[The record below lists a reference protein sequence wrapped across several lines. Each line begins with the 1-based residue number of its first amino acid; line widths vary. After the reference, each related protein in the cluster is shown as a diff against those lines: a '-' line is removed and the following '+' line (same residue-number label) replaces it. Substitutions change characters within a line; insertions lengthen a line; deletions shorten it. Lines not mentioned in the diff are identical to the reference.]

1 MLAITQL
8 PPGKQRLDSLLK
20 LCEDC
25 SLSPPEKLTK
35 VAHKVA
41 QKGTQKA
48 RKKALAHINPA
59 EYQLEPGFFLTQAD
73 EQVVQL
79 QEIRQKGSG
88 IALLSLDAALPWI
101 REGQVI
107 SSDELAIVVPGCHQI
122 QTTLH
127 YETLNLPCKDSS
139 MRPVILKATLYQ
151 LGEKRVKT
159 HVSKQPDIDEQK
171 CATIAVTY
179 WRDDWKNEEWTYL
192 VDHPFAFTRQLLNS
206 QGLEGILQATW
217 GKSLR
222 MDKQPTTSQHATSVQ
237 FHATVPVDRLRSLLV
252 ISGFNKCWIT
262 PKDRHGRLDCTWR
275 IIWLEG
281 NWAHI
286 NSQASRTPSCAGLVK
301 SKTSFGLRYA
311 TGDYDA
317 AWRMLFPDKP
327 IPQAYDAS
335 NLFRIDSLPHGC
347 SAEMLNKWSEVVKWQ
362 FRPLKALGP
371 NAWLVGSTSM
381 PPSEFLTFNA
391 KPVLVKYLP
400 PKDVTHA
407 SPIVA
412 GPLPTKNDRL
422 KTACGVMEDPWAQA
436 AQQRGLPPVLNRDLT
451 GPTETRLKEQ
461 DTKLEEQ
468 SSRIEQ
474 MEQAL
479 EQLRADTKQGFDQVQ
494 QREQQAQ
501 MNMHTAIQ
509 GMKADLETSF
519 QSALMQQSTQL
530 NSTLGELRS
539 LLQTST
545 KRGRGADE
553 ESMES

>member
-1 MLAITQL
+1 
-8 PPGKQRLDSLLK
+8 
-20 LCEDC
+20 
-25 SLSPPEKLTK
+25 
-35 VAHKVA
+35 
-41 QKGTQKA
+41 
-48 RKKALAHINPA
+48 
-59 EYQLEPGFFLTQAD
+59 
-73 EQVVQL
+73 
-79 QEIRQKGSG
+79 
-88 IALLSLDAALPWI
+88 
-101 REGQVI
+101 
-107 SSDELAIVVPGCHQI
+107 
-122 QTTLH
+122 
-127 YETLNLPCKDSS
+127 
-139 MRPVILKATLYQ
+139 
-151 LGEKRVKT
+151 
-159 HVSKQPDIDEQK
+159 
-171 CATIAVTY
+171 
-179 WRDDWKNEEWTYL
+179 
-192 VDHPFAFTRQLLNS
+192 
-206 QGLEGILQATW
+206 
-217 GKSLR
+217 
-222 MDKQPTTSQHATSVQ
+222 
-237 FHATVPVDRLRSLLV
+237 
-252 ISGFNKCWIT
+252 
-262 PKDRHGRLDCTWR
+262 
-275 IIWLEG
+275 
-281 NWAHI
+281 
-286 NSQASRTPSCAGLVK
+286 
-301 SKTSFGLRYA
+301 
-311 TGDYDA
+311 
-317 AWRMLFPDKP
+317 MLFPDKP